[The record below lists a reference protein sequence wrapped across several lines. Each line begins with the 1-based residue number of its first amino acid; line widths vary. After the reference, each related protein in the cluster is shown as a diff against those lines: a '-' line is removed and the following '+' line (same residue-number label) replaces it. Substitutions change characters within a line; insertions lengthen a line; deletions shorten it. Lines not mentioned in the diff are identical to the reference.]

1 MEKITIVKKEIIS
14 EVKFG
19 NGNVLSVGDV
29 FEDGRVVS
37 FNILE
42 EGVEVIL
49 EWEWEG
55 WSVMVNW
62 DGELVD

>member
-1 MEKITIVKKEIIS
+1 MEKITIIKKEIIS

-29 FEDGRVVS
+29 FEDGRIIF
-37 FNILE
+37 FNVE
-42 EGVEVIL
+42 EDGVEVGL

-55 WSVMVNW
+55 WSVLVDEN
-62 DGELVD
+62 GELID

>member
-1 MEKITIVKKEIIS
+1 MEKITIIKKEIIS
-14 EVKFG
+14 EIKFE

-29 FEDGRVVS
+29 FEDGRIIL

-42 EGVEVIL
+42 EGVEVVL

-55 WSVMVNW
+55 WSVLLNW
-62 DGELVD
+62 DGELMD